1 MTFNYYLP
9 PKTYA
14 FLVKLAEEYRLSTKE
29 VQRVLINEQAAK
41 LGFECNHERVG
52 FAKSDKKPYC
62 KDCWA
67 RLRVETREPYR
78 IGTRLV
84 KETKYVERET
94 FLDEFYGET
103 AKENLYTND
112 LAKGIIENKN
122 TNPAD

>member
-41 LGFECNHERVG
+41 LGFECNHERIG

-67 RLRVETREPYR
+67 RLRAEKGEPYR
-78 IGTRLV
+78 VGTKLI
-84 KETKYVERET
+84 KQAFKYVEKET
-94 FLDEFYGET
+94 FLDEFYST
-103 AKENLYTND
+103 ATKDTLYSNNLPT
-112 LAKGIIENKN
+112 GISLNKN
-122 TNPAD
+122 TNQD